1 MTSLQWIADW
11 FASLSPEYAFLLALP
26 FLVAIAGLLRGG
38 TSARGIRTRAR
49 QEAKKNL
56 GHHAHHPARPRLA

>member
-38 TSARGIRTRAR
+38 TSARGIRSKAR
-49 QEAKKNL
+49 HEAKKSL
-56 GHHAHHPARPRLA
+56 GHSPVRPRPA